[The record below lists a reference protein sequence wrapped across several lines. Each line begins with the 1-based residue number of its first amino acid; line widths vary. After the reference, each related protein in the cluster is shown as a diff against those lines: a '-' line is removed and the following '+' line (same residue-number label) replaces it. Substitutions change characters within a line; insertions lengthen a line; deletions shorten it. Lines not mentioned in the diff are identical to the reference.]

1 MSTLSPEQWLAL
13 RPYIEQALD
22 MTDEARATWLASIH
36 TQDPALGEQLASLL
50 EEHDILSVA
59 GFLEGSLIPP
69 STTGGLAGQVVGPYT
84 LISVLGQGG
93 MGSVWLAERTDG
105 RFERRVAVKFLN
117 LALVGRGGQER
128 FKREGSILGR
138 LTHPHIAELAD
149 AGVSTTGTPYLV
161 LEYVEGEHI
170 DRYSDQHQLDVEARI
185 RLFLDVAGA
194 VAHAHS
200 NLIVHRDLKPS
211 NVLVSN
217 NGQVKLLDFG
227 IAKLLEGDGRDGEAT
242 LLTVEGGR
250 AMTPEYAAPEQVT
263 GAPVTTATDVYALG
277 VLLYVLLTGQHPAGN
292 SVSSPADLVKA
303 IVDTEPQR
311 LSDIVTSSKVNDET
325 TTGNATRRTTTPDK
339 LRRLLRGDLDT
350 IVAKALKKSPQERYS
365 SVVAFADDLSRYL
378 KDEPINARPDSV
390 TYRTAKLV
398 RRNRT
403 AVALATLVVLATVAG
418 LVGTLIQ
425 ARTARVQRDFAL
437 RQLSRAEAINDLDS
451 FIFSESPPPQ
461 TTFDHAREVLGRQQG
476 LSVASR
482 VQILIALGAHVDLR
496 QADARGSEILEEAY
510 RLSHQV
516 NEPSTRANA
525 ACALAETL
533 LSRDQFQRAEEL
545 IREGLGA
552 LPDEPQYALDRASCL
567 VVGGA
572 VSRGNGLPAEAIDRL
587 RRAQQLLKQAPPHS
601 QSLDLRASMFLADAF
616 RQVGRHRDACT
627 QYEQTA
633 ARLTAIG
640 QDDMGLAGSTYY
652 KWGLSLIALG
662 RPMEAEKLIHRAILV
677 FSKGEDDPEVVPW
690 HLVAHA
696 HALRDLGQLDSAD
709 EQSRRGYITSLK
721 GGDPGGANQAML
733 LTVSIARIRGNLVEA
748 KTLLAQLERRSHSLP
763 PGDIFAASFL
773 AERALIEQ
781 AQGDLSTA
789 LNSIN
794 QSLAIAEASM
804 NAGNKGAD
812 LIPIFL
818 TNRSNIERLIGR
830 SADALTDANQA
841 LAQLQQAAQPAT
853 FSCDIGRAYIA
864 LGLADQAQDKNKAYD
879 DSRFA
884 FRSAATHLGNTLGP
898 DHPDTRSA
906 RQLAGL
912 DPSSR

>member
-22 MTDEARATWLASIH
+22 MTNEERATWLASIR
-36 TQDPALGEQLASLL
+36 TRDPALAAQLASLL
-50 EEHDILSVA
+50 EEHNDLAKA
-59 GFLEGSLIPP
+59 GFLEGSLNLPTIAA
-69 STTGGLAGQVVGPYT
+69 GLAGQVVGPYT
-84 LISVLGQGG
+84 LISLLGKGG
-93 MGSVWLAERTDG
+93 MGSVWLGERTDG

-117 LALVGRGGQER
+117 FALLGQGGEER
-128 FKREGSILGR
+128 FKREGRILGR
-138 LTHPHIAELAD
+138 LSHPHIAELVD
-149 AGVSTTGTPYLV
+149 AGVSPSGPPYLV
-161 LEYVEGEHI
+161 LEHVEGDHI
-170 DRYSDQHQLDVEARI
+170 DRYCDQQRLDVEARL
-185 RLFLDVAGA
+185 RLFLDVVGA
-194 VAHAHS
+194 VAHAHA

-211 NVLVSN
+211 NVLVSSD
-217 NGQVKLLDFG
+217 GQVKLLDFG
-227 IAKLLEGDGRDGEAT
+227 IAKLLEGDGQDGEAT
-242 LLTVEGGR
+242 LLTVQGGR

-311 LSDIVTSSKVNDET
+311 LSDIVTSSKVNDQT

-339 LRRLLRGDLDT
+339 LQRLLRGDLDT
-350 IVAKALKKSPQERYS
+350 IVAKALKKNPQERYS
-365 SVVAFADDLSRYL
+365 SVVAFADDISRYL
-378 KDEPINARPDSV
+378 KNEPISARPDSV
-390 TYRTAKLV
+390 AYRAAKFV

-403 AVALATLVVLATVAG
+403 AVAMATLVVLATVAG

-425 ARTARVQRDFAL
+425 ARVARVQRDFAL
-437 RQLSRAEAINDLDS
+437 RQLSRAEAINDLDL

-482 VQILIALGAHVDLR
+482 VQILIALGGHVDLR

-510 RLSHQV
+510 RLSRQV
-516 NEPSTRANA
+516 NEPSARANA

-545 IREGLGA
+545 TREGLGA

-572 VSRGNGLPAEAIDRL
+572 VSRGNGVPAEAIDRL

-616 RQVGRHRDACT
+616 RQIGRHRDACF

-633 ARLTAIG
+633 ARLTEIG
-640 QDDMGLAGSTYY
+640 QDDMGLAGSIFY

-696 HALRDLGQLDSAD
+696 HALRDLGQLDGAD
-709 EQSRRGYITSLK
+709 EQSRRGYSTSLK

-748 KTLLAQLERRSHSLP
+748 VKLLAQLEPRLHTLP
-763 PGDIFAASFL
+763 PGSIFAASFL
-773 AERALIEQ
+773 AERGLIEQ
-781 AQGDLSTA
+781 AQGDLNAA

-794 QSLAIAEASM
+794 QSLAIAEASVK
-804 NAGNKGAD
+804 AGKQGAD
-812 LIPIFL
+812 LVPVLL
-818 TNRSNIERLIGR
+818 TYRSNVKQSLGR
-830 SADALTDANQA
+830 TDDGVADATRA
-841 LAQLQQAAQPAT
+841 LDQLQEAAQPGS
-853 FSCDIGRAYIA
+853 FSSNLGRAYLA
-864 LGLADQAQDKNKAYD
+864 LGRGLQAQDKLDPA
-879 DSRFA
+879 RA
-884 FRSAATHLGNTLGP
+884 VFRLAAEHMQNALGP
-898 DHPDTRSA
+898 DHPDTHTA